1 MHYSIDQI
9 IASIYLAI
17 DEINKQ
23 SPAHAQLSK
32 ESTTILLGD
41 GGILDSLG
49 LINLIVCIEEKIV
62 FEIGRQVI
70 LLDEESLMNPEG
82 PYRSVGSLASWIL
95 SRIG

>member
-1 MHYSIDQI
+1 MHNSIDPI
-9 IASIYLAI
+9 ISTIYLAI

-23 SPAHAQLSK
+23 LPTHAHLSK

-62 FEIGRQVI
+62 CSIGRQVI
-70 LLDEESLMNPEG
+70 LLDEESLVNPEG
-82 PYRSVGSLASWIL
+82 PYRSVGSLATWIL

>member
-9 IASIYLAI
+9 IAIIYIAV

-23 SPAHAQLSK
+23 SPTHAHLSK
-32 ESTTILLGD
+32 ELTTILLGD

-62 FEIGRQVI
+62 CEIGRQVI
-70 LLDEESLMNPEG
+70 LLDEESLVNPEG
-82 PYRSVGSLASWIL
+82 PYRSVGSLATWIL
-95 SRIG
+95 SKIS